1 MSNWGLRRTGVLEE
15 TTPHVFKDMLYF
27 VYTDDVPAGWH
38 GTAIKRPR
46 PSLLMGFLAAVPHAE
61 LSPVGMCNRKWSLL
75 RT

>member
-38 GTAIKRPR
+38 GRRAN
-46 PSLLMGFLAAVPHAE
+46 
-61 LSPVGMCNRKWSLL
+61 VGEKWDRAFQILNV
-75 RT
+75 